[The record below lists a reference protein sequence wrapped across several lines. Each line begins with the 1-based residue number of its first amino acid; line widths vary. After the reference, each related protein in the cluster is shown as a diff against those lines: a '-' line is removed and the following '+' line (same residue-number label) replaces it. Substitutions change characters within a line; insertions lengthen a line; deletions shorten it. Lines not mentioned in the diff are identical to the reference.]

1 MESVQA
7 HYDSMRAAIEKN
19 TRHVDMDLVDEAFHY
34 AEEKH
39 KDQKRKDGSPYIIHP
54 LATAE
59 IVAEMGL
66 DSDAILASLLH
77 DCIEDTESTYDEIA
91 KKFGKTVADLV
102 EAVTKLTRVNF
113 TSLEEEQMENLR
125 KMFLAMSK
133 DIRVILIKIADR
145 LHNTRTMQY
154 QTPAKQRS
162 KSLETME
169 IYAPLAHRLGMQ
181 KIKWELE
188 DASLKYLDPIGYEDI
203 SRQLDQKEAEYDH
216 VMQSIREKI
225 ETRLRENGIQF
236 QMYGR
241 VKHIYSIYRKM
252 YSQNKTLDEVYDLY
266 AYRIIVAD
274 IADCYNVLGHIHDLY
289 NLVPGRFKDYISTPK
304 PNGYQSLHTTV
315 IGSEGIPFEVQIR
328 TEQMHHTAEY
338 GVAAH
343 WKYKEQIDAKGGEE
357 EFEWVR
363 RLLENQQDSEA
374 EDFIS
379 NLKID
384 MFDDEVFVFTPRG
397 QVISLPAGSTPI
409 DFAYAIHSEV
419 GNHMVGAKVNS
430 RIVNYD
436 TVLQNGDIVEVITS
450 KSAKGP
456 SRDWLNLCKSNQAR
470 VKIRQWYKRER
481 REENVAAGRQSF
493 EEELRRIGI
502 QPSVLNDEKLLPVV
516 LKKVAF
522 GSLDDMY
529 AAIGYGGLTAVK
541 AVNRM
546 KEELLRYTK
555 AARAEGQAEPESDQQ
570 ELASFN
576 KHNAKTATSGVIV
589 EDIESCMIK
598 FARCCT
604 PVPGDDIVGFIT
616 KGFGVSVH
624 RRDCPN
630 AAGAAEPENSGR
642 WVKVSWAST
651 PMETFSTSFEL
662 DCIDRD
668 GIALDA
674 AMVITSMKVRCSELA
689 ARSDHKGGCTITITV
704 EARDVNEVNN
714 IRNRLAAIRGV
725 RTITRGHR

>member
-1 MESVQA
+1 MTMESVQA
-7 HYDSMRAAIEKN
+7 HYDSMRAAIEKY
-19 TRHVDMDLVDEAFHY
+19 TPYVDMSIVDEAFHY

-39 KDQKRKDGSPYIIHP
+39 KHQLRKDESPYIIHP
-54 LATAE
+54 LAVAE

-66 DSDAILASLLH
+66 DTDAILAALLH
-77 DCIEDTESTYDEIA
+77 DCIEDTDSTHEEIA
-91 KKFGKTVADLV
+91 RKFGAPVAELV
-102 EAVTKLTRVNF
+102 EGVTKLTRVNF
-113 TSLEEEQMENLR
+113 TSMEEEQMENLR

-188 DASLKYLDPIGYEDI
+188 DTSLQYLDPIGYADI
-203 SRQLDQKEAEYDH
+203 SRKLDEKEAATAGI
-216 VMQSIREKI
+216 MSSIREKI
-225 ETRLRENGIQF
+225 EQRLQDSGIHF

-241 VKHIYSIYRKM
+241 VKHIYSVYRKM
-252 YSQNKTLDEVYDLY
+252 YSQNKTIDEVYDLY
-266 AYRIIVAD
+266 AYRIIVED
-274 IADCYNVLGHIHDLY
+274 IADCYNVLGHIHDLF

-328 TEQMHHTAEY
+328 TAQMHHTAEY
-338 GVAAH
+338 GIAAH
-343 WKYKEQIDAKGGEE
+343 WKYKEGISKEGGEE
-357 EFEWVR
+357 TFEWVR
-363 RLLENQQDSEA
+363 RLLENQQDTEA

-379 NLKID
+379 SLKID

-397 QVISLPAGSTPI
+397 EVISLPSGSTPI

-419 GNHMVGAKVNS
+419 GNHMVGAKINS
-430 RIVNYD
+430 RIVGYD

-470 VKIRQWYKRER
+470 IKIRQWYKRER
-481 REENVAAGRQSF
+481 REENVQRGRQSF
-493 EEELRRIGI
+493 EEELRRIGV
-502 QPSVLNDEKLLPVV
+502 QPSVLSDEKLQPVL

-529 AAIGYGGLTAVK
+529 VAIGYGGLTAVK

-546 KEELLRYTK
+546 KEELNRYTK
-555 AARAEGQAEPESDQQ
+555 AAKTEEPEKQNTKDLTSIHGTPKQT
-570 ELASFN
+570 S
-576 KHNAKTATSGVIV
+576 SGVIV

-630 AAGAAEPENSGR
+630 AAGAASPVNSGR
-642 WVKVSWAST
+642 WVKVSWAAA
-651 PMETFSTSFEL
+651 PMETYATSFEL
-662 DCIDRD
+662 DCQDRD
-668 GIALDA
+668 SLALDV
-674 AMVITSMKVRCSELA
+674 AMVITSMKLRCSELN
-689 ARSDHKGGCTITITV
+689 ARADHKGGCLISVTV
-704 EARDVNEVNN
+704 EVRNTSEVSA
-714 IRNRLAAIRGV
+714 IRNRLAGIRGV
-725 RTITRGHR
+725 RSVSRGHR